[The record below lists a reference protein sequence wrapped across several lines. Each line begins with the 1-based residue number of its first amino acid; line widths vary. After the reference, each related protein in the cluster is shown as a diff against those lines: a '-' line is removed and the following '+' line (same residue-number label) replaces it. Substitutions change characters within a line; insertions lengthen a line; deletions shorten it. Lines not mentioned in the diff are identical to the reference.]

1 MRLTPGQV
9 RDVVGVPVETFR
21 HWRTTLTGLGGKSGH
36 SPCFTIGDAVGFAV
50 VRQLVE
56 SMGVRVSMIADAGEP
71 LFDVCNITPWHV
83 LETSYLLV
91 DIAGNSVERVTSLPA
106 DIGVE
111 SLVVINLRTIMEG
124 LRAHLM
130 PSAPDHQG
138 RLPFLPLD
146 LAQRRT
152 A

>member
-21 HWRTTLTGLGGKSGH
+21 HWRTTLTGLTGKSGH

-56 SMGVRVSMIADAGEP
+56 GMGVRISVFADAGLS

-83 LETSYLLV
+83 LEASYLLI
-91 DIAGNSVERVTSLPA
+91 DIAGNGVERVTTLPP
-106 DIGVE
+106 DPGVE
-111 SLVVINLRTIMEG
+111 SLVVVNLRPIMEG

-130 PSAPDHQG
+130 PSVPDPQG
-138 RLPFLPLD
+138 SLPFLPLD